1 MVHSACGVSVVLL
14 GRRGWA
20 GGDGGCQYCEFGPRL
35 ADIDFAV
42 KISTGF
48 SFKGSFSLVWKK
60 GDFGDLGWVWG
71 AGALRVG
78 WGCWLGAAL
87 RVWAQKFG
95 TQINTVFSFK
105 AKMVKSQ
112 CAPPPGFFHGFCLC
126 RGGQV
131 SQTPDFASN
140 LYSGGTR
147 VPPGLRGGSG
157 VPQVRCSHSRYRLY

>member
-1 MVHSACGVSVVLL
+1 MGV
-14 GRRGWA
+14 A
-20 GGDGGCQYCEFGPRL
+20 GGLGVTEAASTASLGPDWPISIL
-35 ADIDFAV
+35 GV
-42 KISTGF
+42 KLVLGF
-48 SFKGSFSLVWKK
+48 HLNGLFSLVWKK
-60 GDFGDLGWVWG
+60 GDFGDLGWVLG

-112 CAPPPGFFHGFCLC
+112 WNPPWGFCHGLSLW

-157 VPQVRCSHSRYRLY
+157 VPQVRCSHSWYRLY